1 MNKLKIKVG
10 DVVLFAGEFF
20 TVEWIDDSGVS
31 DLVGLRS
38 IDNTIKVV
46 SFSERIILKA
56 VEEET

>member
-20 TVEWIDDSGVS
+20 TVKWIDDSGVS

-56 VEEET
+56 VEET